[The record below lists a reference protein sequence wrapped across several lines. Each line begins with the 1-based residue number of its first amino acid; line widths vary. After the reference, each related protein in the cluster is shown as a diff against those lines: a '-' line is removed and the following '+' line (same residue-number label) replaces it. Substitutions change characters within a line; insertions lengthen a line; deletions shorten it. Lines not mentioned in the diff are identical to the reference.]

1 MVARGSYIRARQLID
16 SRDFFGAI
24 VLLEQCVKLVPDN
37 PEYHYRL
44 ASALSRNPRWGE
56 RTIAQFKKALSLGPN
71 RSDALREFA
80 EFLLARK
87 RPVEAR
93 EHAARLFELVPDD
106 PKHSDLLRR
115 CEAAMGVAS
124 ATAPDAAE
132 DGEEERPKS
141 LLGRF
146 FRRHGP

>member
-1 MVARGSYIRARQLID
+1 ME

-56 RTIAQFKKALSLGPN
+56 RTIAQFKKALSFGPN
-71 RSDALREFA
+71 RPDAMREFA
-80 EFLLARK
+80 EFLLSRK
-87 RPVEAR
+87 RAAEAR
-93 EHAARLFELVPDD
+93 EYAARLFEHAPEE
-106 PKHSDLLRR
+106 PKHADLLRR
-115 CEAAMGVAS
+115 CEAAMGI
-124 ATAPDAAE
+124 APPPAAPGDE
-132 DGEEERPKS
+132 NEADEMRPKS

-146 FRRHGP
+146 FRRNTE